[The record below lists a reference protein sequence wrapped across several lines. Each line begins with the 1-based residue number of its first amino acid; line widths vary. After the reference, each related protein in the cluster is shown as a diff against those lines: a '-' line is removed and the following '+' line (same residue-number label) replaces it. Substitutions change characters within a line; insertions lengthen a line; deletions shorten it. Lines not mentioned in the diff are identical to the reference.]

1 MQRSRSTRALIPGML
16 GIALVTLAG
25 CGKQEQAAKE
35 APPQQVSVVT
45 VASEPVVIESVLP
58 GRTAAF
64 RSAEVRPQV
73 DGIIQQR
80 LFKEGSEVKQ
90 GQQLY
95 QIDPATYDATYKSA
109 QATLESSKL
118 LAQRYGKLVA
128 DEAVSKQAAAEA
140 RASWLQAQ
148 AAMERAEINLR
159 YTRVLAPISGRVGRS
174 NVTEG
179 ALAVNG
185 QSTAFATV
193 QQIDP
198 IYVDVTQPSA
208 TLLRLRAEL
217 AAGKLETAGNN
228 TARVTLKLEDGSV
241 YPVAGRL
248 EFSEVSVD
256 QSTGSV
262 TLRAVFPNPNHVL
275 LPGMFVHARLS
286 EGVKSN
292 AILAPQ
298 VGVTRDLKGQPT
310 ALVVNEKDE
319 VEMRSLTTDRVIGDK
334 WLVTSGLK
342 AGDRIIVDGLQ
353 FVRPGAKVNPV
364 PAASPATAVTPSASD
379 AASVTKS

>member
-25 CGKQEQAAKE
+25 CGKQEQAAKA

-140 RASWLQAQ
+140 KASWLQAQ

-159 YTRVLAPISGRVGRS
+159 YTKVLAPISGRVGRS

-217 AAGKLETAGNN
+217 AAGKLENAGNN
-228 TARVTLKLEDGSV
+228 AARVTLKLEDGSV

-319 VEMRSLTTDRVIGDK
+319 VQMRSLTTDRVIGDK
-334 WLVTSGLK
+334 WLVTSGLN

-364 PAASPATAVTPSASD
+364 PAASPATAVTPPASD

>member
-25 CGKQEQAAKE
+25 CGKQEQAAKA

-159 YTRVLAPISGRVGRS
+159 YTKVLAPISGRVGRS

-217 AAGKLETAGNN
+217 AAGKLENAGNN
-228 TARVTLKLEDGSV
+228 AARVTLKLEDGSV

-319 VEMRSLTTDRVIGDK
+319 VEMRSLTTDRAIGDK
-334 WLVTSGLK
+334 WLVTSGLN